1 MQLSNEQ
8 KEQIAKDVI
17 SVLED
22 YQTEEDGQGNKALLI
37 TDFDKV
43 GRQLRLI
50 RMKKGIPLTDLSE
63 KVGVTYAFMCKVEH
77 GQMSL
82 TKTRQLM
89 DWVKGL
95 GFDEV
100 RLPL

>member
-1 MQLSNEQ
+1 MYLSNEQ

-22 YQTEEDGQGNKALLI
+22 YQTVEESTRKILVIQ
-37 TDFDKV
+37 DFNKV
-43 GRQLRLI
+43 GRQLRLV
-50 RMKKGIPLTDLSE
+50 RMKKGIQLTDLS
-63 KVGVTYAFMCKVEH
+63 KQVGVTYAFMCKVEH

-82 TKTRQLM
+82 TKTKQLM
-89 DWVKGL
+89 TWVKGL
-95 GFDEV
+95 GYDEV

>member
-1 MQLSNEQ
+1 MYLSNEQ

-22 YQTEEDGQGNKALLI
+22 YQTVEETNRKILVIQ
-37 TDFDKV
+37 DFDKV
-43 GRQLRLI
+43 GRQLRLV
-50 RMKKGIPLTDLSE
+50 RMKKGIPLMDLS
-63 KVGVTYAFMCKVEH
+63 KQVGVTYAFMCKVEH
-77 GQMSL
+77 GQMTL
-82 TKTRQLM
+82 TKTKQLM

-95 GFDEV
+95 GYDEV